1 MSTQIKHTRAS
12 AVKAFYTAV
21 ENEFDE
27 GWKVFAKKRAEET
40 RVSNNRLFGL
50 LGKIRG
56 DEFVSQLYKYKKA
69 VKAENAYMRIA
80 RTPTGIPVGDRRFS
94 LIPKVWIEQRE
105 CEDGKYAYVCIQVKP
120 ERWVRFTVW
129 F

>member
-1 MSTQIKHTRAS
+1 MIHTRAS
-12 AVKAFYTAV
+12 FVKAFYGAV
-21 ENEFDE
+21 EKELDK
-27 GWKVFAKKRAEET
+27 GWKAYAKNQQAKTRA
-40 RVSNNRLFGL
+40 SNNRLFGL

-56 DEFVSQLYKYKKA
+56 DEFVSQLYAYQKA
-69 VKAENAYMRIA
+69 VKSENAYMRIV
-80 RTPTGIPVGDRRFS
+80 RVPTGIPVSDRRFS
-94 LIPKVWIEQRE
+94 LIPTVWFDQRD